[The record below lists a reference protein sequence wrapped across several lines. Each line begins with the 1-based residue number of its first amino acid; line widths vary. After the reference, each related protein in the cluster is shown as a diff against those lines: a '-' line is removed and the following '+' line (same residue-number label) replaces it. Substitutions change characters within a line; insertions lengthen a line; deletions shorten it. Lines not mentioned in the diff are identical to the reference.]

1 MVPRPYQSATASH
14 SMPLPRGVPES
25 LTVNTIPSNNP
36 RLVVISLEQIGQPYQ
51 SYAGNQPFKTVSST
65 FPSYY

>member
-25 LTVNTIPSNNP
+25 PTVNTIPSSNP
-36 RLVVISLEQIGQPYQ
+36 HTSISG
-51 SYAGNQPFKTVSST
+51 VST
-65 FPSYY
+65 MAWKGMGLYRFI

>member
-36 RLVVISLEQIGQPYQ
+36 HTSISEDRTMAWKEMGLYW
-51 SYAGNQPFKTVSST
+51 F
-65 FPSYY
+65 F